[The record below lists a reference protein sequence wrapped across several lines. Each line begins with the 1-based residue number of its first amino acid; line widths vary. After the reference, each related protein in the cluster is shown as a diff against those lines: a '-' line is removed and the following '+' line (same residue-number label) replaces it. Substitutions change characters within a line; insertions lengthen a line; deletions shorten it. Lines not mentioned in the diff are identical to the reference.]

1 MSTDPSSPAAGAA
14 RAEGLLQILV
24 CPACRSRLVA
34 DVPASE
40 LICTNPDCA
49 LAYRVTEDGVPVLL
63 VDEARPTRAEQAPP
77 AEATVSAPTGGS
89 APAAGRPTGSDVS
102 GT

>member
-1 MSTDPSSPAAGAA
+1 MSAASASQASGAA

-40 LICTNPDCA
+40 LICTNPECA
-49 LAYRVTEDGVPVLL
+49 LAYRVTDDGVPVLL
-63 VDEARPTRAEQAPP
+63 IDEARPTKASPEP
-77 AEATVSAPTGGS
+77 AQTAGPDAAAPT
-89 APAAGRPTGSDVS
+89 T
-102 GT
+102 